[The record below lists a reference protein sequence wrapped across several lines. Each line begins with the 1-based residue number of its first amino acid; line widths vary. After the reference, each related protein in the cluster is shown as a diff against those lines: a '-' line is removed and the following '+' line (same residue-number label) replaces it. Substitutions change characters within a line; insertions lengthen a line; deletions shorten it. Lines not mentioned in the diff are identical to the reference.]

1 MKSEIR
7 NLLRLFSYHII
18 CAYFVVSVS
27 LSPVR
32 SKVAGGSI
40 RCGGCGPMIALHVT
54 YQDAILIYM
63 VSQEGWLL
71 GVECPF
77 Q

>member
-27 LSPVR
+27 FAGQVEGG
-32 SKVAGGSI
+32 GGSI
-40 RCGGCGPMIALHVT
+40 RCGGCGAKIGFCGTRLFFKSGAAGGRSRVRFWGGRVL
-54 YQDAILIYM
+54 
-63 VSQEGWLL
+63 
-71 GVECPF
+71 
-77 Q
+77 

>member
-27 LSPVR
+27 FAGQVEGG
-32 SKVAGGSI
+32 GGSI